1 MNQILTFI
9 DTETTGL
16 STINGDRIVEIGA
29 IQMLNGII
37 LDKTFHY
44 YINPQKLI
52 PQEVVRI
59 HGITNEKVKNA
70 PIFQHIAEHL
80 IEFVKDTILIAHNA
94 SFDIKFLN
102 HELKLIG
109 MPSLANKVEDTLKI
123 AKSKFPG
130 ASASLD
136 ALCKRFNVDLA
147 ARTFHGALLDSKL
160 LACVYRKMVIN
171 DQSALDFKIEQK
183 KSKNNTERLLIR
195 PIRSNLCFTQKNE
208 EMLHVEFVKKYRLW
222 GGLNLL
228 N

>member
-80 IEFVKDTILIAHNA
+80 IEFIKDTILIAHNA

-147 ARTFHGALLDSKL
+147 GRTFHGALLDSKL

-183 KSKNNTERLLIR
+183 KSTNNTERLLIS
-195 PIRSNLCFTQKNE
+195 PIRSSLCFTQKNE
-208 EMLHVEFVKKYRLW
+208 EMLHVEFVKKYGLW
-222 GGLNLL
+222 EG
-228 N
+228 